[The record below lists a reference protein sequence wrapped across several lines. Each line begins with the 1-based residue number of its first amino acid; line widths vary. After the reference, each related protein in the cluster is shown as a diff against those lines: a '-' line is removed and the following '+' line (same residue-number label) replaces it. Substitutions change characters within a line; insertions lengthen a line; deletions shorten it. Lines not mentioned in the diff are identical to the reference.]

1 MEKEGVMRK
10 VMHGMIVVM
19 VAAGLMGCATMGGGE
34 GEGEGLAGSPVV
46 AVGNPTVPMDK
57 KGAVQLMGAGFK
69 PGQKINV
76 LFTSKEG
83 SVSNVS
89 WALKPQPV
97 PNDRGTWSTT
107 FTYGRYVSKKMVKA
121 GEAYVITVTDGDYNF
136 LCQVPVAFSGE

>member
-1 MEKEGVMRK
+1 MRK
-10 VMHGMIVVM
+10 GIFGMMVVLLV
-19 VAAGLMGCATMGGGE
+19 VALMGCANMGGKDAE
-34 GEGEGLAGSPVV
+34 AEGLAGSPVL
-46 AVGNPTVPMDK
+46 AVGKAVVPMDK
-57 KGAVQLMGAGFK
+57 KGKVQLMGAGFK
-69 PGQKINV
+69 PGQKLNI

-136 LCQVPVAFSGE
+136 LCLAPVAFSGK